1 LKRILVLLSQFFRK
15 LNEQLIAFLINKISE
30 FPIRADVIGLNLLL
44 SLVFE
49 LFLRAKDYPLRHGQI
64 PSLADFFAG

>member
-1 LKRILVLLSQFFRK
+1 MKRKRD
-15 LNEQLIAFLINKISE
+15 A
-30 FPIRADVIGLNLLL
+30 FPIQTDVIGLNLQL
-44 SLVFE
+44 SLIFE